1 MQQAVDPNRELQ
13 LASLQEMTQ
22 TLVDVVSRPG
32 VAYIAG
38 VRSLKTV
45 TRWTTGEVTSIR
57 DNAVEQRIINA
68 YQVVKYL
75 QDEDTGNATIRMFM
89 YGMNPTLHDEAP
101 ISVLAR
107 GEAKQVMNA
116 AINMVWGNYE

>member
-1 MQQAVDPNRELQ
+1 MSQAIDPNRELQ
-13 LASLQEMTQ
+13 LASLQEMVR

-45 TRWTTGEVTSIR
+45 TRWATGEVSNIR
-57 DNAVEQRIINA
+57 DSAVEQRIINA

-75 QDEDTGNATIRMFM
+75 QNERESNGTIRMFM
-89 YGMNPTLHDEAP
+89 YGMNPTLQDDAP
-101 ISVLAR
+101 IMVLAK
-107 GEAKQVMNA
+107 GGSKDVMNA
-116 AINMVWGNYE
+116 AVNMVWGNYE

>member
-1 MQQAVDPNRELQ
+1 MQQAIDPNRELH
-13 LASLQEMTQ
+13 LASIQEMTQ

-45 TRWTTGEVTSIR
+45 TRWTTGEVTNIR
-57 DNAVEQRIINA
+57 DRAVEQRIIDA

-75 QDEDTGNATIRMFM
+75 QDEETGNDTIRMFM
-89 YGMNPTLHDEAP
+89 YGMNPTLYDEAP
-101 ISVLAR
+101 VSVLAR
-107 GEAKQVMNA
+107 GEASKVMGA
-116 AINMVWGNYE
+116 AVNLVWGNYG